1 MESAT
6 SGISRRG
13 LLLASAAVAGSLAV
27 PAGSRGA
34 AAQTNSVL
42 RIASGES
49 DGPTGT
55 MDPAFNQI
63 DADAARISLVYERL
77 IVLDKNFTPQPQL
90 AASWSSSKNGDVWT
104 IELKPGISFH
114 DGRPLTAADVVYTYR
129 RLIDPKTASPVATT
143 LGALTPEG
151 IEAVGERTVR
161 FTLKS
166 PVVEF
171 PSLVANRFTYIV
183 PQGSTSAALR
193 TGGPG
198 TGPFKVQE
206 FVPGREPSVFVRN
219 DAYWRKGLPKVDR
232 VELRAIADASARIS
246 ALLAGQIDLSWDV
259 PRIGLQA
266 LQAAPGITVVTVP
279 SPYVISLSMW
289 TDTPPFD
296 DVRVRQAMKL
306 VVDRQRMIDLVL
318 GGLAQPASD
327 QPVAS
332 WIHYGLEDPAPARDV
347 EKARRLL
354 AEAGHPDG
362 IDVELYTSEATA
374 GFLEMAALYQAM
386 AAEAGIRVA
395 INKVPGDG
403 YFANVWRK
411 VPFLCT
417 SKGARNADEALS
429 QFYLSEA
436 AWNDTHWKS
445 KDFDGLI
452 AEARRTPDAGRRADL
467 YRQAQRL
474 LRDDGGVIVP
484 MFANLVGAH
493 RKDLTGFEIHPQKN
507 AQDFSQIAIG
517 A

>member
-1 MESAT
+1 MEAAT
-6 SGISRRG
+6 KSISRRR
-13 LLLASAAVAGSLAV
+13 LLLSSAAVVGGVAVLASSGSA
-27 PAGSRGA
+27 S
-34 AAQTNSVL
+34 AQANSVL

-77 IVLDKNFTPQPQL
+77 IRLDKNFAPQPQL
-90 AASWSSSKNGDVWT
+90 AESWSSNEKGDVWT
-104 IELKPGISFH
+104 LELRPGIAFH
-114 DGRPLTAADVVYTYR
+114 DGRPLTAADVVYTFR
-129 RLIDPKTASPVATT
+129 RLIDPKTASPVASTF
-143 LGALTPEG
+143 GALAAEG
-151 IEAVGERTVR
+151 IEAAGDRTVR

-171 PSLVANRFTYIV
+171 LSLIANRFTYIV
-183 PQGSTSAALR
+183 PEGSTSEELR
-193 TGGPG
+193 SRGVG
-198 TGPFKVQE
+198 TGPFKVQD

-219 DAYWRKGLPKVDR
+219 EAYWRAGLPKVDR
-232 VELRAIADASARIS
+232 VELRAIADASARLS
-246 ALLAGQIDLSWDV
+246 ALLTGQIDLSWDV

-266 LQAAPGITVVTVP
+266 LQAAPNLTVVTVP
-279 SPYVISLSMW
+279 SPYVLSLTMW
-289 TDTPPFD
+289 VDTPPFD
-296 DVRVRQAMKL
+296 DARVRQAMKL

-332 WIHYGLEDPAPARDV
+332 WINYGLEEPPPARDV

-429 QFYLSEA
+429 QFYLSGA

-445 KDFDGLI
+445 EAFDGLI
-452 AEARRTPDAGRRADL
+452 AEARRTLDAGRRGDL

-484 MFANLVGAH
+484 MFANSVGAH

>member
-1 MESAT
+1 MKQVPNS
-6 SGISRRG
+6 ISRRR
-13 LLLASAAVAGSLAV
+13 LLLASAAVGGFAV
-27 PAGSRGA
+27 LDSVKFAFAS
-34 AAQTNSVL
+34 TSSVL

-77 IVLDKNFTPQPQL
+77 VILDKTFTPQLQL
-90 AASWSSSKNGDVWT
+90 AESWASNESCDVWT
-104 IELKPGISFH
+104 IDLKPGISFH
-114 DGRPLTAADVVYTYR
+114 NGKPLTAADVVYTYR
-129 RLIDPKTASPVATT
+129 RLIDPKTASPVASTF
-143 LGALTPEG
+143 GPLTAEG
-151 IEAVGERTVR
+151 IEAVDEKSVR

-171 PSLVANRFTYIV
+171 PALIANRFTYIV
-183 PQGSTSAALR
+183 PEGSTAEQLR
-193 TGGPG
+193 TKGIG

-206 FVPGREPSVFVRN
+206 FVPGREPSVFVKHEG
-219 DAYWRKGLPKVDR
+219 YWRKGLPKVDR
-232 VELRAIADASARIS
+232 VELRAIADASARLS
-246 ALLAGQIDLSWDV
+246 ALLSGQIDLSWDV
-259 PRIGLQA
+259 PRVGLQA
-266 LQAAPGITVVTVP
+266 LQKAPNLTVVTTP
-279 SPYVISLSMW
+279 SPYVLSLTMW
-289 TDTPPFD
+289 VDTPPFD

-318 GGLAQPASD
+318 GGLARPASD

-332 WIHYGLEDPAPARDV
+332 WIQYGIDEPAPARDI
-347 EKARRLL
+347 EKAKHLL

-395 INKVPGDG
+395 IKKVPGDG

-429 QFYLSEA
+429 QFYLSKA
-436 AWNDTHWKS
+436 AWNDTQWKNEE
-445 KDFDGLI
+445 FDGLI
-452 AEARRTPDAGRRADL
+452 ADARRTIDVAKRSDL

-474 LRDDGGVIVP
+474 LHDDGGVIVP
-484 MFANLVGAH
+484 MFANSVGAH
-493 RKDLTGFEIHPQKN
+493 RKDLVGFEIHPQKN

-517 A
+517 I